1 MINHE
6 QISQWV
12 YIDEDGTLQIDHDK
26 VQEWVNGISEKY
38 SSKKMNMDFTTTSG
52 SVISFDNVPV
62 SGETLDTSALF
73 EDVLKCLTDEVSG
86 KREVPYTESASGIKK
101 NFGGNYVEVDLTNQK
116 LLFI

>member
-1 MINHE
+1 MSEDSENANKILQQANAYLQVELKYPFKKNGEKKEEVINHE

-52 SVISFDNVPV
+52 SVISLNVPV
-62 SGETLDTSALF
+62 RLLIQ
-73 EDVLKCLTDEVSG
+73 VLYLKMFYSV
-86 KREVPYTESASGIKK
+86 
-101 NFGGNYVEVDLTNQK
+101 
-116 LLFI
+116 